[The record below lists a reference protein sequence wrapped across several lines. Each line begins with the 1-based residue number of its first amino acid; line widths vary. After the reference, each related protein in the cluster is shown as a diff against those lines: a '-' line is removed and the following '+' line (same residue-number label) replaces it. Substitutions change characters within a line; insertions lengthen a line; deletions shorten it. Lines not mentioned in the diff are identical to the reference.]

1 MSVRLLLSISCL
13 CSIDRRLSLSLFLSL
28 VCVTHT
34 LSMIMMMLM
43 LMLESGLV
51 QRDLV
56 YIEDGNQ
63 LKKDDGSINLDNLV
77 LSGTTI
83 RKALEFQSPTYSFEL
98 DPMVL
103 LTLEHLPGTIMDE
116 EQLYEISLA
125 IVPAVVAAS
134 VSAPCSPASCSRSS
148 LEEELVPFNL
158 CNSPS
163 TSNSM
168 STIYQQPTTNSRA
181 CQR

>member
-1 MSVRLLLSISCL
+1 M
-13 CSIDRRLSLSLFLSL
+13 
-28 VCVTHT
+28 
-34 LSMIMMMLM
+34 
-43 LMLESGLV
+43 
-51 QRDLV
+51 

-83 RKALEFQSPTYSFEL
+83 RKALEFQSPTHSFEL

-134 VSAPCSPASCSRSS
+134 ASAPCSPASCSRSS

-168 STIYQQPTTNSRA
+168 STIYQQPATNSRA
-181 CQR
+181 CQRASQQIWPSIRDACANRTLSRSVSRPNMSLAAASE